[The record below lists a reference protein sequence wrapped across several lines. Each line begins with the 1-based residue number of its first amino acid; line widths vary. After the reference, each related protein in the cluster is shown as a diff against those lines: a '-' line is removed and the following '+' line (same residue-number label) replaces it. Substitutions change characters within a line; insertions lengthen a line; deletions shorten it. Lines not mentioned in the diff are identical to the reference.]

1 MPGRVVVS
9 EYVDVTHAF
18 VEKEKVW
25 AWSTPCST
33 RSRASSAPTSS
44 RVASGKPASGEDSLI
59 ARYFRPLATDPG
71 AFGLDD
77 DAAALKPD
85 GNDIVVTTD
94 AIVEGVHFLPDDP
107 PDTVARKALRVNL
120 SDLAAKGA
128 IPAGFVLTLALRH
141 ADEAWLTPFAAALGE
156 DASQFACPLLGGDT
170 VSTPGPLMVS
180 VTAFGRVPP
189 GKMVHR
195 SGAKASERV
204 MVTGTIGD
212 AALGLAVLRGGKV
225 HAAAT
230 GTAARAALVERY
242 RVPQPR
248 VALAEIVRRYAS
260 AAMDVSDGL
269 AGDLTKL
276 CGVSGVSAVIDLVSV
291 PLSDAARDLV
301 SRGIVGLETLIAG
314 GDDYEILCTLP
325 EDRVEAFAQ
334 AARDA
339 GVTVSSIGTIV
350 AGSAVPK
357 FIDAQGR
364 EIVLER
370 LSYSHF

>member
-1 MPGRVVVS
+1 M
-9 EYVDVTHAF
+9 
-18 VEKEKVW
+18 
-25 AWSTPCST
+25 
-33 RSRASSAPTSS
+33 
-44 RVASGKPASGEDSLI
+44 ASGKPASGEDSLI
-59 ARYFRPLATDPG
+59 ARYFRPIATDPG

-77 DAAALKPD
+77 DAAALTPSGD
-85 GNDIVVTTD
+85 DIVVTTD

-141 ADEAWLTPFAAALGE
+141 ADDAWLKPFAAALGE
-156 DASQFACPLLGGDT
+156 DAAQFNCPLLGGDT

-180 VTAFGRVPP
+180 VTAFGRLPP

-195 SGAKASERV
+195 SGAKPGERV

-212 AALGLAVLRGGKV
+212 AALGLAVLKGGKV
-225 HAAAT
+225 HAASDKAV
-230 GTAARAALVERY
+230 REALIGRY

-248 VALAEIVRRYAS
+248 VAMAEIVRGHAS

-291 PLSDAARDLV
+291 PLSGAAQDLV
-301 SRGIVGLETLIAG
+301 SRGVVGLETLIAG

-325 EDRVEAFAQ
+325 EDRVEAFVL
-334 AARDA
+334 AAKDA
-339 GVTVSSIGTIV
+339 GIAVSSIGTVV
-350 AGSAVPK
+350 AGSAGPK
-357 FIDAQGR
+357 FIDGQGV
-364 EIVLER
+364 EIALER